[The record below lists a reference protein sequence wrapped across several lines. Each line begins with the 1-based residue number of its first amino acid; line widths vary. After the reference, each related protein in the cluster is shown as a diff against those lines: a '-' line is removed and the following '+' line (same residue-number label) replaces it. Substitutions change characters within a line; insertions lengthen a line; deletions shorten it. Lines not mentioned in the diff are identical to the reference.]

1 MVYEVNVKNKKT
13 GMNCLIYK
21 TSTLYNLMMTIE
33 NLSYLD
39 TNKYRIEIKNKEE
52 E

>member
-1 MVYEVNVKNKKT
+1 MVFEINVKNKKT

-21 TSTLYNLMMTIE
+21 TSTLYNLAMTLQ

-39 TNKYRIEIKNKEE
+39 TNKYRIEVKNIEE

>member
-1 MVYEVNVKNKKT
+1 MVFEINVKNKRT

-21 TSTLYNLMMTIE
+21 TSTLYNLMITLE

-39 TNKYRIEIKNKEE
+39 RSKYCIKIKSEE
-52 E
+52 EN